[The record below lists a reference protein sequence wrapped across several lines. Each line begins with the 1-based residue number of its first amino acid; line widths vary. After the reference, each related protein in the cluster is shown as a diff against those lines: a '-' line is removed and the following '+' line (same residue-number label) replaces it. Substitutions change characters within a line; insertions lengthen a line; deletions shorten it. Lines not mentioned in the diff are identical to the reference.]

1 MKNSYSSIINSYIE
15 KLKEQL
21 KNNLEMIYIIGSSAT
36 EDVVVNWSDIDTII
50 VLKEYNY
57 DNIEKIRQ
65 AGADIAVV
73 GTAIIN
79 SDNYKDTIQVLKSK

>member
-57 DNIEKIRQ
+57 DNIEK
-65 AGADIAVV
+65 
-73 GTAIIN
+73 
-79 SDNYKDTIQVLKSK
+79 